1 MGYFRFYKT
10 FPVKVSSDY
19 GTHGSSKT
27 AKDTFYQVSHNIL
40 DFILIPNEF
49 QIQYEI
55 TAGFKKKEMNGRR
68 FHLWSIFVTI
78 YPRPKRSNV
87 QIMENINHF

>member
-1 MGYFRFYKT
+1 
-10 FPVKVSSDY
+10 
-19 GTHGSSKT
+19 
-27 AKDTFYQVSHNIL
+27 VSHNIL
-40 DFILIPNEF
+40 DFKLISNEF

-87 QIMENINHF
+87 QIMNMTTLFQVGKEANKVNQMQ